1 MKTIALAM
9 MMGCC
14 AMAADVAE
22 VKRGEMWVKPTFA
35 ATVLPED
42 VVSLKIEAEE
52 WQDFSIEEIQPH
64 GAQVKKGQVLV
75 RFDDKNYQKKL
86 RDAESASAS
95 AALQLQNAEVE
106 YLTIKAML
114 PSQLQVAQQKA
125 EHAAEALR
133 YFEKTRR
140 QAEIREADLSLRQTE
155 LRLESAREELVQLEK
170 MYKADDLTENT
181 EEIILRRQRE
191 MVKAYETTLELAK
204 LSHRRKLD
212 VALPREGV
220 ELKRAAES
228 AEAEWKQT
236 EQNLPR
242 QVELKR
248 MAYEEARVAQQRRT
262 EAFERLQKE
271 QSSFV
276 IRATEDGWFYYGVMQ
291 EGRWSVSEAQK
302 ALAVDQSVAPNK
314 VFACLV
320 PQKSKLRL
328 DASVDES
335 TVRLLRIGQQ
345 GHALMTGAAEQVVP
359 FRIREIARVPNA
371 DQRYA
376 VVSEIISAETIS
388 SVVAGMTAKLQVN
401 VYHQAKALLV
411 SQKALRLNQDGAWE
425 LQCLQADQSIKSLV
439 IKRGKTWGE
448 QVEVLSGAEEG
459 QKVLIP
465 E

>member
-1 MKTIALAM
+1 
-9 MMGCC
+9 
-14 AMAADVAE
+14 MAAEVAE
-22 VKRGEMWVKPTFA
+22 IKRGDIWVKPTFA
-35 ATVLPED
+35 ATVLPEK
-42 VVSLKIEAEE
+42 VVRLKVDAEE
-52 WQDFSIEEIQPH
+52 WQDFVIEEIQPH

-75 RFDDKNYQKKL
+75 RFDDKDYQKKL
-86 RDAESASAS
+86 RDAQSASAS

-106 YLTIKAML
+106 YKTIKALL
-114 PSQLQVAQQKA
+114 PSQLQAAQQKA
-125 EHAAEALR
+125 EHAAEAWK
-133 YFEKTRR
+133 YFQTTRR

-181 EEIILRRQRE
+181 EEIILKRQRE
-191 MVKAYETTLELAK
+191 TVKAYETTLDLAK
-204 LSHRRKLD
+204 LSHRRKID

-262 EAFERLQKE
+262 DAWERLQKE

-291 EGRWSVSEAQK
+291 EGRWTVSEAQK

-320 PQKSKLRL
+320 PQKSKLRW
-328 DASVDES
+328 DALVDES
-335 TVRLLRIGQQ
+335 TVRLLRVGQQ
-345 GHALMTGAAEQVVP
+345 GHALMTGAAEQVVA
-359 FRIREIARVPNA
+359 FRLKEIARVPNA
-371 DQRYA
+371 DQRYP
-376 VVSEIISAETIS
+376 VVCEIDSADALS
-388 SVVAGMTAKLQVN
+388 AVVAGMTAKLQVN
-401 VYHQAKALLV
+401 VYRQPQALLV
-411 SQKALRLNQDGAWE
+411 PEKALRLNQDGAWE
-425 LQCLQADQSIKSLV
+425 LQCLQADQSIKSIV
-439 IKRGKTWGE
+439 VKRGMTWGE
-448 QVEVLSGAEEG
+448 RVEVLSGVEEG
-459 QKVLIP
+459 QKIQIA